1 MLAMLCAG
9 CLAFTGISAVT
20 TAFADEESGEETA
33 EWIWDEA
40 GLIAYNELG
49 EVCGISDRDYT
60 GEIEILPEI
69 YGMPVTAI
77 NEGAFSWCQNIT
89 GIKIPDSVS
98 VIGSDAFLHCENLT
112 DLTLPSDLTY
122 IGVQAFFFC
131 GGTSDITIP
140 VKTKKIEAYAFFMG
154 RITILNPECIISDGA
169 FVNPAT
175 EICGYDGSTAEAY
188 ANEHGLQFESL
199 GACPFPFTPVT
210 TAVTETTATVTTTTE
225 PASAQYEEVKE
236 GNLNFRVYPDHA
248 VLVRSVVK
256 VDEDIVIPSH
266 VQNVPVTILGNGY
279 SSTFSGGTAF
289 VYFKKLTIPDTVVSI
304 EKGALEECRGIEELE
319 LPASV
324 KSIGAYACVNCYALK
339 TVVLPESVESIGN
352 YAFAECSDLQSVTI
366 MNPACR
372 IADSSLTFNHGGLV
386 RPDQG
391 YRGRILGYSGSTA
404 EAYAK
409 KYGYRFKALDQMGVI
424 RYGDVN
430 DDDSVDLK
438 DIGFMRRALAGW
450 DVTLNETAADI
461 NKDGSFDLKDVV
473 ILRRYLAGG
482 WEIELN

>member
-49 EVCGISDRDYT
+49 EVCGISDRDYA

-77 NEGAFSWCQNIT
+77 NQQAFSWCQNIT

-98 VIGSDAFLHCENLT
+98 VIGNEAFYCCEKLT
-112 DLTLPSDLTY
+112 DLTLPSGLTY
-122 IGVQAFFFC
+122 IGSFAFMGC
-131 GGTSDITIP
+131 GDLKDITIP
-140 VKTKKIEAYAFFMG
+140 AKTKKIDSMALPG
-154 RITILNPECIISDGA
+154 QNRVTVLNPECKIIGDALIGSG
-169 FVNPAT
+169 T
-175 EICGYDGSTAEAY
+175 ICGYDGSTAETY
-188 ANEHGLQFESL
+188 AKDCELPFESL
-199 GACPFPFTPVT
+199 GTCPFPFTTVT
-210 TAVTETTATVTTTTE
+210 TAVTKTTAPVTTTTE
-225 PASAQYEEVKE
+225 PVSAQYEEVKE
-236 GNLNFRVYPDHA
+236 GNLYFRVYPDHA

-256 VDEDIVIPSH
+256 IDEDIVIPSH
-266 VQNVPVTILGNGY
+266 VQNVPVTVLGDGEGV
-279 SSTFSGGTAF
+279 FFGGTAF
-289 VYFKKLTIPDTVVSI
+289 VNFKKLTIPDTVVSI
-304 EKGALEECRGIEELE
+304 EDGALSECRGIEELE
-319 LPASV
+319 LPDSV
-324 KSIGAYACVNCYALK
+324 KSIGACAFVNCYDLK
-339 TVVLPESVESIGN
+339 TVILPESVKSIGD
-352 YAFAECSDLQSVTI
+352 YAFALCPSLQSVTI

-372 IADSSLTFNHGGLV
+372 IADSSLTFNSGGLV
-386 RPDQG
+386 TTDLG
-391 YRGRILGYSGSTA
+391 YSGRILGYSGSTA
-404 EAYAK
+404 ETYAK
-409 KYGYRFKALDQMGVI
+409 KYDYRFKALDQMGVI

-450 DVTLNETAADI
+450 DVTLNETAADV